1 MCIRDYSTH
10 RIPYERQVVKDWEV
24 TLLSCFGPGRG
35 GGKSSR
41 FVQELEGEK
50 WSCRIDAAADDQ
62 YIIHDPSLL
71 SKTKS
76 HAKAP
81 GVSSGQ
87 FCMAQHLTA

>member
-24 TLLSCFGPGRG
+24 ILLSCFGPGRG

-50 WSCRIDAAADDQ
+50 WPCRIDGGDG
-62 YIIHDPSLL
+62 SLYNKL
-71 SKTKS
+71 I
-76 HAKAP
+76 
-81 GVSSGQ
+81 
-87 FCMAQHLTA
+87 